1 MSFDSIPVS
10 LIEDITKNYDIIKT
24 SFSSLSK
31 LFSKLSKIEQAPIEV
46 PSKEATPSN
55 TELLSHKRVKR
66 LHIPR
71 GMKEYSKI
79 LKGIGFGRIISVHCY
94 EEEEK
99 VTGYKIHLRY
109 YKSNYTI
116 GPFKDYDFTC
126 KLNKTIQEELKML
139 GCTKA
144 NYRDK
149 VNAKVKD
156 NNYSISF
163 AAIKKN
169 NKECYIIIDI
179 SNNKVYKNIV
189 DIYKRLDK
197 LLNKYSD
204 NVEIS
209 FCIVGEYT
217 ENLQIY
223 KCNDILENILYNMN
237 AKSIDT
243 IRDKDFVSVT
253 AYSNLLTE
261 NNLEYFESKINLN
274 IGIRYS
280 KNEDKTLIYIA
291 TPIIKL
297 DY

>member
-1 MSFDSIPVS
+1 M
-10 LIEDITKNYDIIKT
+10 
-24 SFSSLSK
+24 
-31 LFSKLSKIEQAPIEV
+31 
-46 PSKEATPSN
+46 
-55 TELLSHKRVKR
+55 
-66 LHIPR
+66 
-71 GMKEYSKI
+71 
-79 LKGIGFGRIISVHCY
+79 
-94 EEEEK
+94 
-99 VTGYKIHLRY
+99 
-109 YKSNYTI
+109 
-116 GPFKDYDFTC
+116 
-126 KLNKTIQEELKML
+126 
-139 GCTKA
+139 
-144 NYRDK
+144 
-149 VNAKVKD
+149 
-156 NNYSISF
+156 
-163 AAIKKN
+163 
-169 NKECYIIIDI
+169 
-179 SNNKVYKNIV
+179 NNKVYKNIV

-217 ENLQIY
+217 KNLQIY
-223 KCNDILENILYNMN
+223 KCNDILENILSNYFLSVVPEEVKNIKKVLSMN